1 MELVPLRQANV
12 QDLVCLPG
20 GLELAGKTF
29 LGDLTRVAAWHQER
43 LREGMSG
50 LVAYE
55 DGRPRGFVE
64 TMSAETAPFAIEAA
78 GACVLL
84 CFHWAGTE
92 PEDPAHLAAER
103 LMLEA
108 AIAGTRREFTGI
120 AALGWN
126 HPTHYPLHL
135 LASLGFR
142 EIARDEPIALA
153 WLPFRDGEREPR
165 LAPACFRPRDLSS
178 DGMLAVDAAWSA
190 RCPYSVSFAERLRA
204 AVAGQPDRKRISYIE
219 RRIDTRDDA
228 FESAVSPWDWGWV
241 YLNGR
246 PINPFALPGDA
257 LAAEIARQIPGARS
271 LS

>member
-1 MELVPLRQANV
+1 VELVPLCQANV

-29 LGDLTRVAAWHQER
+29 LGDLTRVVEWHRER

-55 DGRPRGFVE
+55 DGRPHGFVE
-64 TMSAETAPFAIEAA
+64 TMPAETAPFPIEAA

-103 LMLEA
+103 VMLEA
-108 AIAGTRREFTGI
+108 AVADARREFAGVAT
-120 AALGWN
+120 LGWN

-135 LASLGFR
+135 LAALGFR
-142 EIARDEPIALA
+142 EIARDEPIALV
-153 WLPFRDGEREPR
+153 WLPFHDGAVAPR
-165 LAPACFRPRDLSS
+165 MAPVRFQPRDLS
-178 DGMLAVDAAWSA
+178 GEGALAVDAAWSA

-204 AVAGQPDRKRISYIE
+204 AVAGQPDRERISFAE
-219 RRIDTRDDA
+219 RRIDTRSDA
-228 FESAVSPWDWGWV
+228 FEHAVSPWDWGWV

-257 LAAEIARQIPGARS
+257 LAAEIARRVPGARS
-271 LS
+271 AD

>member
-1 MELVPLRQANV
+1 MEWVPLSQANV
-12 QDLVCLPG
+12 GDLVCLPG

-29 LGDLTRVAAWHQER
+29 LGDLARVGAWHQER

-50 LVAYE
+50 LIAYE

-64 TMSAETAPFAIEAA
+64 TMPAETAPFPIEAP

-84 CFHWAGTE
+84 CFHWAGTA

-108 AIAGTRREFTGI
+108 AIVRARREFTGM

-135 LASLGFR
+135 LAALGFR
-142 EIARDEPIALA
+142 EIVREEPIALV
-153 WLPFRDGEREPR
+153 WLPFCDGAAEPR
-165 LAPACFRPRDLSS
+165 LAPARFRPRDLSGS
-178 DGMLAVDAAWSA
+178 GALAIDAAWSS

-204 AVAGQPDRKRISYIE
+204 AVAGQADRERISFVE
-219 RRIDTRDDA
+219 RRIDTRGDA
-228 FESAVSPWDWGWV
+228 FESAVAPWDWGWV

-246 PINPFALPGDA
+246 PIDPFALPGDS
-257 LAAEIARQIPGARS
+257 LAREIARHVPGARS